1 MTATARGSLHGGL
14 LIDAK
19 DTVVVR
25 MCVPL
30 FSLHVSVHIQ
40 LQLTVS
46 QWVTLHPVLSPF
58 LWLSPRIH
66 QVSGFV
72 FQTARGG
79 KEKQT
84 GRYFSDMFFQ
94 NVFNR

>member
-30 FSLHVSVHIQ
+30 FSLRVSVHIQ

-58 LWLSPRIH
+58 LSLSPRIH

-72 FQTARGG
+72 FQTARG
-79 KEKQT
+79 KQSKQVVT
-84 GRYFSDMFFQ
+84 FPTCVFSKR
-94 NVFNR
+94 V